1 MKTYTSFQ
9 ELDALG
15 EGLAKKYTGNTH
27 RWNSSCFDIEGFITD
42 FLKLPILYEAFAEND
57 PSKIGFLSDGAT
69 PLIVYRGGKKTP
81 VVFPKDT
88 IVIERYLQCSDESG
102 RRRFTLAHEAAH
114 FILNRHVPM
123 QTACFHN
130 DYDREFNYSGEE
142 LAKMFSL
149 NESLTNRLGAAVLL
163 PLFLVARALKKY
175 NNGQPIVYY
184 TEGVFAPDTKIKL
197 QSMSDAL
204 GVSYSALINRLRE
217 LKLLDCRPIEEYIDH
232 SLFPE
237 GSI

>member
-42 FLKLPILYEAFAEND
+42 FLKLQILYEAFAEDD
-57 PSKIGFLSDGAT
+57 PSKIGFLSDGIT
-69 PLIVYRGGKKTP
+69 PLIVYRAGKKTP
-81 VVFPKDT
+81 IVFPKDT
-88 IVIERYLQCSDESG
+88 IVIESFLQRSDESG

-130 DYDREFNYSGEE
+130 EYDHEFHYSGEE

-149 NESLTNRLGAAVLL
+149 NETLTNRLGAAVLM
-163 PLFLVARALKKY
+163 PPFLVGRALRE
-175 NNGQPIVYY
+175 NI
-184 TEGVFAPDTKIKL
+184 FA
-197 QSMSDAL
+197 SS
-204 GVSYSALINRLRE
+204 S
-217 LKLLDCRPIEEYIDH
+217 
-232 SLFPE
+232 PE
-237 GSI
+237 